1 MQYPMDFQLDLFAIP
16 GSSTRAT
23 SRYGGYLLLT
33 ASPTSVHSPSSSR
46 FKSVPITILIEP
58 VWLGFVPESMFRVIA
73 LLVAVVGVLL
83 VGRVPQRIV
92 GGIGRVARDMEEKDR
107 LKEIKKQ

>member
-1 MQYPMDFQLDLFAIP
+1 MDFRLDLFAIP
-16 GSSTRAT
+16 DSSTRST
-23 SRYGGYLLLT
+23 SQYGGYLLLT
-33 ASPTSVHSPSSSR
+33 ASPTSFHSSSSSR
-46 FKSVPITILIEP
+46 FKSVPITILTEP
-58 VWLGFVPESMFRVIA
+58 VWLGFVPESMFKVIA

-107 LKEIKKQ
+107 LTEIKKQ